1 MQRLPLVVCL
11 MMMLVSLTGCIGE
24 DNLETEE
31 GDDVILEDTDDWPTY
46 YVQTSGDL
54 PTCDTS
60 TLGRL
65 YYVEDDVNFQACTS
79 TGWEIVEI
87 GGSNGNLVLNQAP
100 SVESNFWG
108 LNDDYVVDTT
118 GDGELDHMVFGLHWD
133 AKDVDGT
140 ISQIGIDYDGDLVI
154 DTNLPA
160 DSGAY
165 SQDDYTFSNGWIAS
179 GFFSAPLYQG
189 LTVHK
194 TMTPSNCHIA
204 VTRTI
209 SVIAIDDDG
218 AMGISSQTISAY
230 APSTQSPIGQ
240 SYWYQMD
247 AYDVRDSEWLHDYIS
262 SADYDWLMGVGGSTC
277 PGVATFSLTEGSS
290 FTSGTS
296 DVLGTLSLDSGTG
309 TLIPFEN
316 CDPNILFYFYVEHSD
331 GNKQS
336 YNCNSWMSDFDFS
349 VTASASGS
357 TTDTWVISE
366 DGTDICSDTG
376 TNDCVK
382 IGVRFYTAETNEGT
396 CIDSVEGLNENF
408 CEV

>member
-1 MQRLPLVVCL
+1 MQRLPVMMCL

-65 YYVEDDVNFQACTS
+65 YYVEDDVNFQACMS

-108 LNDDYVVDTT
+108 LDDDYVIDTT
-118 GDGELDHMVFGLHWD
+118 GDGEFDHIIFGLHWD

-154 DTNLPA
+154 DTILPA

-165 SQDDYTFSNGWIAS
+165 SQDEHTSPNGYTFS
-179 GFFSAPLYQG
+179 GFFSAPMYQG

-194 TMTPSNCHIA
+194 TMTPSNCHIG

-230 APSTQSPIGQ
+230 APSTQSPIG
-240 SYWYQMD
+240 STYWYLMD
-247 AYDVRDSEWLHDYIS
+247 AYDVRESEWMQDFIP
-262 SADYDWLMGVGGSTC
+262 ATDYDWLMGVGGSTC
-277 PGVATFSLTEGSS
+277 PGVATFSLTAGSS

-296 DVLGTLSLDSGTG
+296 DVLGTLSLDSGTATG
-309 TLIPFEN
+309 ISHED
-316 CDPNILFYFYVEHSD
+316 CDANNFYFFVEHSD
-331 GNKQS
+331 GSKQYYS
-336 YNCNSWMSDFDFS
+336 CYSWRSNFDFS

-376 TNDCVK
+376 ANDCIK
-382 IGVRFYTAETNEGT
+382 IGVRFSTVETGDDTT
-396 CIDSVEGLNENF
+396 CIDSVVGLNENM
-408 CEV
+408 CEF